1 MGAGAEGTRHKEL
14 PCPCA
19 TFLPTCCT
27 AFPASPHPPAP
38 AFHHLL
44 PPSSPPLTTGSSV
57 RLGPPSLL
65 GLYCPGEKGHLG
77 AVQPPSR
84 PWGRILFGLH
94 FPIEPCLA
102 GRAGP
107 ASGSQHI
114 WRKTGWCLT
123 TGCDILLTL
132 KLTFV
137 TSAPLL
143 PNKSPAIVKVM
154 LGTQPIL
161 CWAVAS
167 KAVENLE
174 IFSSLGGGVFMP
186 RSH

>member
-1 MGAGAEGTRHKEL
+1 MCHL
-14 PCPCA
+14 PPHLLHGIPSLS
-19 TFLPTCCT
+19 LPTC
-27 AFPASPHPPAP
+27 SRL
-38 AFHHLL
+38 HHLL
-44 PPSSPPLTTGSSV
+44 PPSLPPLTTGSSV

-161 CWAVAS
+161 CLAVAS

-174 IFSSLGGGVFMP
+174 TVSSLGGGVFMP